1 MNYYIKQKIFSWKD
15 QFSIKDENGE
25 NQFFVEGQLW
35 SFSKKLVLFDKN
47 HNEVLQIKEELMSFK
62 PRYHL
67 YYGDQLVA
75 TVVKD
80 FSFFSNNYTIEGLA
94 WKIQGNFLAHD
105 YEITEDDRVIA
116 SISKE
121 FLSWADTYEIS
132 ILNEDYTDILLGIV
146 IVIDAILAKQDN

>member
-1 MNYYIKQKIFSWKD
+1 MFSWKD
-15 QFSIKDENGE
+15 QFSIKNENGE
-25 NQFFVEGQLW
+25 DQFFVEGQLW
-35 SFSKKLVLFDKN
+35 SFSKKLRIFDKN
-47 HNEVLQIKEELMSFK
+47 HNEILQIKEELMSFK

-80 FSFFSNNYTIEGLA
+80 FSLFGNNYTIEGLD

-116 SISKE
+116 SINKE

-132 ILNEDYTDILLGIV
+132 ILNEDYTDVLLGIV
-146 IVIDAILAKQDN
+146 IVIDAVLAKQDN